1 MIKITNLKE
10 IDQIQPLMLKAYIAK
25 KMTAMMQEYQVDN
38 LDDIGCFIVLEPEEF
53 TDFPIGEME
62 FVEMLFLEESM
73 FLHGVR
79 IIDES
84 YGEDIYLPVEVASR
98 FHLYRRG
105 KISDNRQPTA
115 VSADDRRQRQGI
127 V

>member
-1 MIKITNLKE
+1 MIKIANLKE
-10 IDQIQPLMLKAYIAK
+10 TDPIHPLMLRAYIAK

-62 FVEMLFLEESM
+62 FVEMRSLKENV

-79 IIDES
+79 IIDDS
-84 YGEDIYLPVEVASR
+84 YGEDIYLPVEVV
-98 FHLYRRG
+98 
-105 KISDNRQPTA
+105 TC
-115 VSADDRRQRQGI
+115 
-127 V
+127 

>member
-1 MIKITNLKE
+1 MIKVTNLKE

-25 KMTAMMQEYQVDN
+25 KMTAMMREYQVDN
-38 LDDIGCFIVLEPEEF
+38 LDDIGCFIVLESEEF

-62 FVEMLFLEESM
+62 FVEMLSLKENV

-84 YGEDIYLPVEVASR
+84 YGEDIYLPVEVVR
-98 FHLYRRG
+98 C
-105 KISDNRQPTA
+105 
-115 VSADDRRQRQGI
+115 
-127 V
+127 

>member
-1 MIKITNLKE
+1 MIKVANLQEMSCITNADLRMH
-10 IDQIQPLMLKAYIAK
+10 IQEKAE
-25 KMTAMMQEYQVDN
+25 AMMQEYQVEN
-38 LDDIGCFIVLEPEEF
+38 LDDIGCFVVLESEEF

-84 YGEDIYLPVEVASR
+84 YGEDIYLPVEVV
-98 FHLYRRG
+98 
-105 KISDNRQPTA
+105 TC
-115 VSADDRRQRQGI
+115 
-127 V
+127 

>member
-1 MIKITNLKE
+1 MIKVTNLQEMNCITNAALQMHIRE
-10 IDQIQPLMLKAYIAK
+10 KAE
-25 KMTAMMQEYQVDN
+25 AMMQEYQVEN

-62 FVEMLFLEESM
+62 FVEMLSLKENV

-84 YGEDIYLPVEVASR
+84 YGEDIYLPVEVVR
-98 FHLYRRG
+98 C
-105 KISDNRQPTA
+105 
-115 VSADDRRQRQGI
+115 
-127 V
+127 